1 MKRHIFEILEEINN
15 DPSKIIG
22 YKNNTALKLV
32 LKHAFGEENK
42 FNLPEGMPDI
52 KDKNFPTIDSSVT
65 TLAFEAKRMYVFCR
79 KDLKPFK
86 REQLFM
92 ELCESLHQSELKVLG
107 HIKSQTLEEMFPNVT
122 EKLLKEN
129 GIIQ

>member
-1 MKRHIFEILEEINN
+1 MKRHIAEILEEINN
-15 DPSKIIG
+15 DPSKVVN
-22 YKNNTALKLV
+22 YKNNSPLKMV
-32 LKHAFGEENK
+32 MKHAFGAENK
-42 FNLPEGMPDI
+42 FELPDGMPNV
-52 KDKNFPTIDSSVT
+52 KDKNFPTVDSSVT

-92 ELCESLHQSELKVLG
+92 ELCESLHRSELKVLEY
-107 HIKSQTLEEMFPNVT
+107 IKDQKIEELFPNVT